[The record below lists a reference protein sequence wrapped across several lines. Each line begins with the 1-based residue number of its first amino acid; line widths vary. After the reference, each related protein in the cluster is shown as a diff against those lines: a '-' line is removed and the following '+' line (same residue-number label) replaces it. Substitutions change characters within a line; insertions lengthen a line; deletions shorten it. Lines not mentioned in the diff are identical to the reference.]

1 MVSLV
6 TIVLMCSFDCLP
18 SFGFRSTRYGANAAG
33 QTTSI
38 IATSIEDE
46 CAENARASCEYDWSE
61 AAGCG
66 VTFTLMPVSLVNR
79 LASAVSRL
87 FPSPTE
93 SPTNVMLWPP
103 YFFLIAAAFLTRGGL
118 IVAAVRCACVGL
130 LLAAATLKEA
140 MSASTPTPPARTSSL
155 RCFTPPLLSRR
166 PRTAV
171 VDQERY
177 SFQSDKDAS

>member
-46 CAENARASCEYDWSE
+46 CVENALASCAYDWSD

-66 VTFTLMPVSLVNR
+66 STVTLIPVSLLNR
-79 LASAVSRL
+79 VASAVSRL

-93 SPTNVMLWPP
+93 SPTKVMLWPP
-103 YFFLIAAAFLTRGGL
+103 YFALIAFAFLTCGGL
-118 IVAAVRCACVGL
+118 IVAAARCTCARPLV
-130 LLAAATLKEA
+130 AAAVLREA
-140 MSASTPTPPARTSSL
+140 MRARAPTPPAGTSSL
-155 RCFTPPLLSRR
+155 LCFTPPNSFLVDPPHLCGPGTL
-166 PRTAV
+166 PRFLWGR
-171 VDQERY
+171 E
-177 SFQSDKDAS
+177 

>member
-38 IATSIEDE
+38 IATSIDDE
-46 CAENARASCEYDWSE
+46 CVENALASCAYDWSD

-66 VTFTLMPVSLVNR
+66 LTVTLIPVSLLNR

-87 FPSPTE
+87 LPSPTE
-93 SPTNVMLWPP
+93 SPTKVMLCPL
-103 YFFLIAAAFLTRGGL
+103 YLAFIAFAFLTCGGLIAAA
-118 IVAAVRCACVGL
+118 RCACVAL
-130 LLAAATLKEA
+130 LVAAATLRNA
-140 MSASTPTPPARTSSL
+140 TSA
-155 RCFTPPLLSRR
+155 
-166 PRTAV
+166 
-171 VDQERY
+171 
-177 SFQSDKDAS
+177 

>member
-6 TIVLMCSFDCLP
+6 TIVLMCSLDCLP

-33 QTTSI
+33 HTSSI

-46 CAENARASCEYDWSE
+46 CVENALASCEYDWSD

-66 VTFTLMPVSLVNR
+66 VTFTLMPVSLLNR

-93 SPTNVMLWPP
+93 SPMKGMLWPL
-103 YFFLIAAAFLTRGGL
+103 YFALIALAFLTCGGL
-118 IVAAVRCACVGL
+118 IVAAARLACDGL
-130 LLAAATLKEA
+130 LLAAATLRKA
-140 MSASTPTPPARTSSL
+140 MSASALTPPARTSSL
-155 RCFTPPLLSRR
+155 PCFTPPTPFS
-166 PRTAV
+166 
-171 VDQERY
+171 
-177 SFQSDKDAS
+177 